1 MNDLYLP
8 KELYPYGAIL
18 NAKNAFQQI
27 AHITMEQTEEI
38 WICHFMMC
46 NNYPLDITMME
57 FENYIID
64 YINSE
69 KIYANT

>member
-1 MNDLYLP
+1 MSDLYLP

-18 NAKNAFQQI
+18 NAKNALQQI
-27 AHITMEQTEEI
+27 AHITKEQTEEI
-38 WICHFMMC
+38 WICHFRMR
-46 NNYPLDITMME
+46 NNYPFDITMME

>member
-1 MNDLYLP
+1 MSDLYLP

-18 NAKNAFQQI
+18 NTKNAFQQI
-27 AHITMEQTEEI
+27 AHITMEQTE
-38 WICHFMMC
+38 
-46 NNYPLDITMME
+46 E

>member
-1 MNDLYLP
+1 MSDLYLP
-8 KELYPYGAIL
+8 KELYSYGAIL

-38 WICHFMMC
+38 WICHFRMR